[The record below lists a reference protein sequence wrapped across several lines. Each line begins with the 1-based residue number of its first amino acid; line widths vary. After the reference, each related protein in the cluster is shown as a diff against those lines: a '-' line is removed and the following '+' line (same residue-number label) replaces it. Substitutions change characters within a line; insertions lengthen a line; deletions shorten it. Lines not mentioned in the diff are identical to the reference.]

1 MEFLASAHTL
11 LSPLYTQGSKVVDQ
25 PTEASLEKSACRQSS
40 RRMPRCRYSPN
51 CRQGVFSETPIH
63 PLGCLCVRTGAMGR
77 FLARGQILSSHLAIR
92 LDGYSPNRGL
102 DRYAD
107 CQRIKRVTKVG
118 CRHRCAGTKGQ
129 RNVDHHGC
137 GLCEVSVQPLV
148 M

>member
-63 PLGCLCVRTGAMGR
+63 PLGCLCVRTGAKGR
-77 FLARGQILSSHLAIR
+77 LARQRHNSTQTSC
-92 LDGYSPNRGL
+92 YTFGL
-102 DRYAD
+102 IFTRRAYA
-107 CQRIKRVTKVG
+107 TSY
-118 CRHRCAGTKGQ
+118 APP
-129 RNVDHHGC
+129 
-137 GLCEVSVQPLV
+137 PL
-148 M
+148 